1 MAKDL
6 TIRLLG
12 RPQVSKDNQLG
23 YQTVR
28 RTYVVEGPRASLE
41 GISDPNN
48 PLFLAVGTPDEEFT
62 DHYLVNQ
69 QLSPAEGSMD
79 KARLVRDF
87 VEIRNTWA
95 SESITESGDLR
106 RLTRRYV
113 VLRAEHP
120 LGYDA
125 ASWQNHPKNPLNKD
139 NTPYD
144 YLPEVVKDTVPA
156 KLNQSL
162 PAIPWTSGA
171 SVYFSGGTKLYPG
184 LRGAGLNDGSWVEG
198 GAQVSMSAPGVD
210 VWSVAYVTHSN
221 PYWTTATT
229 GKSGGS
235 TAPTAIVRFD
245 ENGIEIQRYGTS
257 GSGGGTSQAYT
268 LVFYAVGTQIPNSLV
283 SAFGGSFN
291 IQPSVHLDFT
301 VTPASGE
308 GRSGVSYKQHIPN
321 AVFRDD
327 SAIDFPTLSGGSQEV
342 ARKGKYEYVFHGD
355 MRIRSNASEELS
367 DFETGELYTTS
378 PDRKKLPTFQGV
390 PITHAG
396 GKISYTHTFA
406 VANNSAGSNV
416 GTRIRPVFTRGDK
429 RIWRVEITYVV

>member
-12 RPQVSKDNQLG
+12 RPQVSKDSQLG

-41 GISDPNN
+41 GISDSNN

-106 RLTRRYV
+106 RLVRRYV

-125 ASWQNHPKNPLNKD
+125 TSWQNHPRNPLNKE

-171 SVYFSGGTKLYPG
+171 SVYFSGDTKLYPG

-268 LVFYAVGTQIPNSLV
+268 LVFYAVGTQIPSSLV
-283 SAFGGSFN
+283 TAFGGSFN

-301 VTPASGE
+301 VTPAPGQ

-327 SAIDFPTLSGGSQEV
+327 SAIEFPDLKGRREV
-342 ARKGKYEYVFHGD
+342 VAVKGKYEYVFNGD
-355 MRIRSNASEELS
+355 LRISSGASTMKTN
-367 DFETGELYTTS
+367 DYTGEEYMTE
-378 PDRKKLPTFQGV
+378 PVEKNLPRFQGV

-406 VANNSAGSNV
+406 VASTAGSNV

>member
-6 TIRLLG
+6 TVRLLG
-12 RPQVSKDNQLG
+12 RPQVSKDSQLG

-28 RTYVVEGPRASLE
+28 RTYVVEGPRASLQ
-41 GISDPNN
+41 GINDADN

-69 QLSPAEGSMD
+69 QLSPADGTMD

-95 SESITESGDLR
+95 SEVITESGDLKR
-106 RLTRRYV
+106 IIRRYV
-113 VLRAEHP
+113 VLRAVHP

-125 ASWQNHPKNPLNKD
+125 TSFKNHPKNPANKE

-144 YLPEVVKDTVPA
+144 YLPEVVKNTAPTKIDQA
-156 KLNQSL
+156 L
-162 PAIPWTSGA
+162 PGIPWTNGTPA
-171 SVYFSGGTKLYPG
+171 YFSGTTKLYSG
-184 LRGAGLNDGSWVEG
+184 LREAGLNAGSWVGG
-198 GAQVSMSAPGVD
+198 GAQVSVAAPGVD
-210 VWSVAYVTHSN
+210 VWSVAYITHSS
-221 PYWTTATT
+221 PYWTTGTT
-229 GKSGGS
+229 KKGGGS

-245 ENGIEIQRYGTS
+245 ENGIEIQRYGTA
-257 GSGGGTSQAYT
+257 GEDGGTSQAYT
-268 LVFYAVGTQIPNSLV
+268 LVFYAVGKQIPSSLIT
-283 SAFGGSFN
+283 AFGGSFN

-301 VTPASGE
+301 VTPAPGE

-355 MRIRSNASEELS
+355 MRIISGASEELS
-367 DFETGELYTTS
+367 DIETGKLYTSS

-390 PITHAG
+390 PIAHIG

-406 VANNSAGSNV
+406 VKTRAASNV
-416 GTRIRPVFTRGDK
+416 GTKIRPVFTRGDD